1 MRSSPTPPNPATP
14 SPLKA
19 RSPGAARGAAGLRAL
34 PGLLRR
40 AAREFGAHDPLRL
53 GAATAFFTTFALP
66 PIIIILVQA
75 LGALYSASLART
87 MLLTKL
93 QGLLGTAA
101 SGLVDQIVMNVANLE
116 RSRLVTWLGF
126 AFLVFIATTLFV
138 VIQNSLN
145 QVWQVRARRST
156 GPLRAAADQRLRSA
170 AELLAT
176 GVLTA
181 VAFATDAA
189 LTVLADYT
197 RDFDPTFGYYFF
209 RFLNGAV
216 GLLILTAWCAFT
228 FRALSAARV
237 SWLAIRPGAL
247 LTAVLIT
254 LGEYVLGVLLV
265 TRDLGPIYGPAA
277 GIVGVLL
284 FVFYAAMIFYFGACF
299 TKVYAH
305 HIGHDLTPKPGAVRY
320 RILDEAVEA
329 GGDEE

>member
-1 MRSSPTPPNPATP
+1 MPLPPLSAAAPDGPTPTPPPH
-14 SPLKA
+14 
-19 RSPGAARGAAGLRAL
+19 RVGAARHPGLRVVPL
-34 PGLLRR
+34 LLRR
-40 AAREFGAHDPLRL
+40 AADEFSAHDPLRL

-87 MLLTKL
+87 MLLSKL
-93 QGLLGTAA
+93 QGLLGSAA
-101 SGLVDQIVMNVANLE
+101 SGLVDQIVMNVRNLE

-126 AFLVFIATTLFV
+126 AFVIFVATTLFV

-156 GPLRAAADQRLRSA
+156 NKLRAAADQRLRSA

-181 VAFATDAA
+181 AAFAADAA
-189 LTVLADYT
+189 LALLADYT
-197 RDFDPTFGYYFF
+197 RDFDATVGYYLF
-209 RFLNGAV
+209 RGLNGAV
-216 GLLILTAWCAFT
+216 GLLILTVWCAFT
-228 FRALSAARV
+228 FRTLSAAHV
-237 SWLAIRPGAL
+237 PWPAIRRGAL
-247 LTAVLIT
+247 LTAVLISI
-254 LGEYVLGVLLV
+254 GEYVLGVLLV
-265 TRDLGPIYGPAA
+265 ARDLGPIYGPAA

-305 HIGHDLTPKPGAVRY
+305 HIGHDLT
-320 RILDEAVEA
+320 
-329 GGDEE
+329 